1 MLGIMTR
8 SYAGGVNQVV
18 VHGFP
23 YSGPYLNTTW
33 PGYTTFFYK
42 FTDMW
47 NQIQPAWQHLKDV
60 FDFMGRTQWVVQQG
74 TAKVDL
80 ALYLQK
86 IPWTATTS
94 YSSDN
99 LRRAGTSIYPTIPP
113 YPRFVYRCS
122 PNKS

>member
-23 YSGPYLNTTW
+23 YSGPYYSTTW
-33 PGYTTFFYK
+33 PGYTGFFYK

-60 FDFMGRTQWVVQQG
+60 FDFMGRTQWVLQQG

-80 ALYLQK
+80 ALYLDK

-99 LRRAGTSIYPTIPP
+99 LRNAGTPHSTIA
-113 YPRFVYRCS
+113 RV
-122 PNKS
+122 KSFFPMVKG